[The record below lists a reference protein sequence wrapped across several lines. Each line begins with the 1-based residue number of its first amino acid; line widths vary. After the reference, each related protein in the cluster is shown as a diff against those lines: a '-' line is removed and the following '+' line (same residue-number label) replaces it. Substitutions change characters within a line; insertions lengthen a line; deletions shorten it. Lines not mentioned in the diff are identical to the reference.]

1 MTEAPSDELRRWLSA
16 VETLSAAVTS
26 GRDLTD
32 VLDLVAATARDLLGF
47 DFCAVL
53 IPDEPARTLVI
64 TGWSGLSVAYVERVN
79 ADRPVRLDAADPV
92 LAPSSRAFRSGAPV
106 TIDDIA
112 DEPDFPWSGV
122 AREQGYRSM
131 VSVPLRSGPAVVGTL
146 NGYYVTAHRFSDQ
159 ELERLALLANHAA
172 IALASATLLTRLSR
186 LNASLRDQR
195 DLLHRSEEIHEQLLV
210 VSVRGGGVPG
220 LARSL
225 SGLVE
230 RAVLIEDARG
240 DILASA
246 GDPAALP
253 GDADRA
259 GGDADRA
266 GGDADA
272 PHTAWD
278 VRPVELDGETVA
290 RLWWPRE
297 PPLSALDRRAVDHAA
312 VVVSLELARLRTGQ
326 EAEYRLRGELL
337 ADLLAGVPVDEVR
350 ERATRL
356 GHDLDRPHVAVVG
369 RVTGTA
375 GSGTAL
381 QRALRAVSALAATEK
396 PRPLVAVHRGD
407 LVVLWPAPDDER
419 PGAPDGGP
427 AAAIRRTMAAAAP
440 GATTTVA
447 VAGSPTPRDHTRA
460 YRTARGSL
468 DLAVRAGRTGTVL
481 TLDDLGV
488 TGLLLQ
494 LDDPAQLLAFADRT
508 LGPVRRHDA
517 ERGTQLLRTLRT
529 HLDSGLHRAETARR
543 AHVHVNTVAQRL
555 HRIETLTGLD
565 LTAPATL
572 VEIGAAMTLLEVA
585 GVGG

>member
-1 MTEAPSDELRRWLSA
+1 MTGPSTELRHWLTA

-32 VLDLVAATARDLLGF
+32 VLDLVASTARDLLGF

-79 ADRPVRLDAADPV
+79 ADRPVRLDADDPV

-112 DEPDFPWSGV
+112 DEADFPWSGV

-131 VSVPLRSGPAVVGTL
+131 VSVPLRSGPDVVGTL
-146 NGYYVTAHRFSDQ
+146 NGYYVAAHHFSEE

-172 IALASATLLTRLSR
+172 IALTSATLLSRLSR
-186 LNASLRDQR
+186 LNASLRAQR

-210 VSVRGGGVPG
+210 VSVRGGGMAG

-230 RAVLIEDARG
+230 RAVLVDDPRG
-240 DILASA
+240 DILAQA
-246 GDPAALP
+246 GDPATLP
-253 GDADRA
+253 ADADRA
-259 GGDADRA
+259 RGADAD
-266 GGDADA
+266 DS
-272 PHTAWD
+272 AWE
-278 VRPVELDGETVA
+278 VRPVELDDETVA

-312 VVVSLELARLRTGQ
+312 VVVSLEVARLRTGQ
-326 EAEYRLRGELL
+326 EAAYRLRGELL
-337 ADLLAGVPVDEVR
+337 ADLLAGEPVDAVR

-369 RVTGTA
+369 RVTGVP
-375 GSGTAL
+375 SGTAL
-381 QRALRAVSALAATEK
+381 QRALRAVSALAGTVQ

-407 LVVLWPAPDDER
+407 LVVLWPVPDGER
-419 PGAPDGGP
+419 PGPSGAD
-427 AAAIRRTMAAAAP
+427 AAASIRRTMAAAAP
-440 GATTTVA
+440 GATVTVA
-447 VAGSPTPRDHTRA
+447 VAGSPIPRDHARA
-460 YRTARGSL
+460 HRTALGSL

-481 TLDDLGV
+481 SLDDLGV

-517 ERGTQLLRTLRT
+517 DRGTRLLQTLRT
-529 HLDSGLHRAETARR
+529 YLDSGLHRAETARR

-565 LTAPATL
+565 LTAPAAL
-572 VEIGAAMTLLEVA
+572 VELGAAMTLLEVA
-585 GVGG
+585 GVGA